1 VKRRPLRP
9 EEAELWARVIE
20 DATPLIRTAPTPA
33 PTAQVPDPVASP
45 PPPAQLA
52 PRAEPHRP
60 ALRPKAVAP
69 AAGVHMDHKTYQRLR
84 RGKLEPEARIDL
96 HGMIQAEAHE
106 ALLGFVT
113 RSFLHGRRL
122 ILVITGK
129 GGRDHGV
136 LRRAVPQWLS
146 LPPLRPMVLQVA
158 EAHVAH
164 GGAGALYVYL
174 RRGA

>member
-1 VKRRPLRP
+1 MTRRRLRP
-9 EEAELWARVIE
+9 DEVELWARVTE
-20 DATPLIRTAPTPA
+20 TATPLDR
-33 PTAQVPDPVASP
+33 SP
-45 PPPAQLA
+45 RKPPEKKPSPEVPPPAPRPAPEPPKPAMRPSLA
-52 PRAEPHRP
+52 PVVPSPGH
-60 ALRPKAVAP
+60 
-69 AAGVHMDHKTYQRLR
+69 VHMDHKTFQRLR

-136 LRRAVPQWLS
+136 LRRSVPHWLS
-146 LPPLRPMVLQVA
+146 LPPLGPMILQVA
-158 EAHVAH
+158 ESHVAH